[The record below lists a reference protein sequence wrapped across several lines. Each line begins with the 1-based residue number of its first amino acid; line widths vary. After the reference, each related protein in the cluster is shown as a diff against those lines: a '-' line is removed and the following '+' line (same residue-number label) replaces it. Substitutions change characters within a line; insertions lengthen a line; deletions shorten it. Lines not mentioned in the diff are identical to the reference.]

1 MAQRLILTAA
11 AGCCFFLGFE
21 SGSYQY
27 VLVKAAAE
35 FKVNAFVMGA
45 FVAVQFLASMISP
58 ALCGGLADRYG
69 RKRIFGL
76 FTGIFT
82 LGCLWVFVSK
92 GAAVFALGIFVT
104 GFGYSMCE
112 SLASVVAAEET
123 KRCPDGVVNLIQ
135 SAFSFG
141 AVTGPWAADFIIR
154 VWRLDWRFV
163 FLTAGVG
170 SGLMAVLLALGRKGA
185 SDGRASWSRASE
197 ARNRKHR
204 KPGNALDHPF
214 AFGGSLWVLA
224 VLMFGYSMIETGGIY
239 FIGTLQGSLGGGR
252 ESAWGISAVWLSMT
266 VGRLIA
272 SRIRMKRLPVMAG
285 GFCAASSAILG
296 LSICGSDQAGGAW
309 MMTGLCA
316 AMGMSMG
323 PVWPALVSCAIE
335 RYPQKAALAA
345 SRMVMAG
352 SAGGAVMPLFMGA
365 VTDAYGVRTAYWM
378 AAAVGAAA
386 CGTACLWGLKKTLC
400 KSK

>member
-27 VLVKAAAE
+27 VLVRAAAE

-45 FVAVQFLASMISP
+45 FVTVQFLASMISP
-58 ALCGGLADRYG
+58 ALCGGWADRYG

-112 SLASVVAAEET
+112 SLASVVAAAET
-123 KRCPDGVVNLIQ
+123 KRSPDGVVNFIQ
-135 SAFSFG
+135 SAFSLG
-141 AVTGPWAADFIIR
+141 AVTGPWAADFIIT

-163 FLTAGVG
+163 FLAAGVG

-185 SDGRASWSRASE
+185 SDRSMPWSQDKE
-197 ARNRKHR
+197 AQNRKHR
-204 KPGNALDHPF
+204 KPGSALEYPY
-214 AFGGSLWVLA
+214 AFGESLWVLA

-252 ESAWGISAVWLSMT
+252 GSAWGISAVWLSMT

-272 SRIRMKRLPVMAG
+272 SRIRMKRFPVIAG
-285 GFCAASSAILG
+285 GFFAATSAILG
-296 LSICGSDQAGGAW
+296 LSFYGSVQAGGAW

-323 PVWPALVSCAIE
+323 PVWPALVSCAID

-365 VTDAYGVRTAYWM
+365 VTDAYGVRTAYWL

-386 CGTACLWGLKKTLC
+386 CGTACLWGLKKTLR
-400 KSK
+400 KSM